1 MIDNLIQHARQVLAG
16 KGIEI
21 ESPLVLEM
29 LSGAGCT
36 IIEETRKGHTVK
48 AARISRELID
58 KSIET
63 APKSI
68 EFYTANGDLKVILGD
83 NTHAFSTGS
92 CGRIYGDAKLGDRPS
107 TSSDLGNFIRVADY
121 LEHIDMVSTAMVPH
135 DIDPEIQDAYRLLE
149 VFKNSVK
156 PVVTG
161 IFPQAEKNNFER
173 MKDMLL
179 VIRRSEKELR
189 EKPLAIFDCAP
200 DPLKWSK
207 ALSECIVECGTYGIP
222 VEIVSMPQPGLSY
235 PATLYEAVVQSVAE
249 AFAAVVISQAANT
262 GAPIIWGCSPMTV
275 NFERGRT
282 DAELASPGAI
292 KLIAA
297 YVSVARKY
305 ALPTHAYAIADS
317 PMIDAQY
324 GIDKQRVIS
333 RAMHTG
339 IDNITGIGMFGEED
353 ILSCEALVIDN
364 DIVGAE
370 FYMESGIKQKRT
382 DTLGDIAFIA
392 DEAVIDPET
401 VKYLR
406 SDEFFSSR
414 TANRDRTT
422 PMLERAIAAV
432 DGILTKHN
440 PEYLSEEQIR
450 DLEACLR

>member
-1 MIDNLIQHARQVLAG
+1 MIDNLIQHAKEVLAE

-21 ESPLVLEM
+21 ESPLVLEV
-29 LSGAGCT
+29 LGGAGCS
-36 IIEETRKGHTVK
+36 IIEETRKGHTVR
-48 AARISRELID
+48 AVRIPSSLVE
-58 KSIET
+58 KSIEA
-63 APKSI
+63 APKTI
-68 EFYTANGDLKVILGD
+68 EFYTARGDLKVILGD

-92 CGRIYGDAKLGDRPS
+92 CGRIYSDAKLGSQPS
-107 TSSDLGNFIRVADY
+107 TSCDLGNFIRVADY

-135 DIDPEIQDAYRLLE
+135 DIEPEIQDAYRLLE

-161 IFPQAEKNNFER
+161 IFPQAERNNFER

-179 VIRRSEKELR
+179 VMRGSERELR
-189 EKPLAIFDCAP
+189 ENPLAIFDCAP

-207 ALSECIVECGTYGIP
+207 ALSECIVECGRYGIP
-222 VEIVSMPQPGLSY
+222 AEIVSMPQPGLSY
-235 PATLYEAVVQSVAE
+235 PATLYESAVQSVAE

-297 YVSVARKY
+297 YVSVGRKY
-305 ALPTHAYAIADS
+305 GLPTHAYAIADS
-317 PMIDAQY
+317 PLIDIQY

-333 RAMHTG
+333 RAMRAG
-339 IDNITGIGMFGEED
+339 IANITGMGMFGEED
-353 ILSCEALVIDN
+353 LLSCEALVIDN
-364 DIVGAE
+364 DIVGGE
-370 FYMESGIKQKRT
+370 LYMEGGIRQKRA
-382 DTLGDIAFIA
+382 DTPGDIAFIA
-392 DEAVIDPET
+392 DEAVIEPESI
-401 VKYLR
+401 KYLR

-414 TANRDRTT
+414 TANRDRST

-432 DGILTKHN
+432 DGILTKHT
-440 PEYLSEEQIR
+440 PEYLSRGQIR
-450 DLEACLR
+450 ELEACLV